1 MNPDDCVGNF
11 NMSSSNTSQERQL
24 LQLQQEIKDLTQIN
38 QLLIQKDTL
47 KREVQQRIDKDAASS
62 KAMDL
67 GSLSKKLQDDIH
79 QLQSQKNSLME
90 DVNRLRLEE
99 GARNNNINAG
109 VDHLSAATAISEES
123 NHMADIVEVDGAS
136 KSAELEHVDNV
147 LGQAKKDALITDNV
161 QNELDSSSGRKGG
174 GNILPEAGGENSS
187 MMLDDDQEQRCIDG
201 SDTQPN
207 NNMNDIDDVSESRFS
222 ERDDEDYPL
231 VEDDA
236 VSDAVQ
242 RAVEQSEMGRNV
254 IDEDDMDDKSFE
266 LCCVKCSNDGDGC
279 VCGEGADN
287 ASLVSLCDVVS
298 FIHTTCGNTDVLHV
312 YKLQPH
318 RSKSG
323 RFYHHIQLE
332 Q

>member
-11 NMSSSNTSQERQL
+11 NISSSNTSQEHQL

-62 KAMDL
+62 KGMDL

-79 QLQSQKNSLME
+79 QLQSQKNSPME
-90 DVNRLRLEE
+90 DVNRLRREE

-109 VDHLSAATAISEES
+109 VDHHSTATAISEES
-123 NHMADIVEVDGAS
+123 NHMADIIEADGAS
-136 KSAELEHVDNV
+136 KSAELQHVDNV

-161 QNELDSSSGRKGG
+161 QNELNSSSGRKGG

-187 MMLDDDQEQRCIDG
+187 MMIDDDKEQRGIDG
-201 SDTQPN
+201 SDTQPS

-222 ERDDEDYPL
+222 ERDDEEV

-254 IDEDDMDDKSFE
+254 IDEDDMDEKQFE

-298 FIHTTCGNTDVLHV
+298 FIHTPCGNTEYFMCINYNPAD
-312 YKLQPH
+312 QNQGDFTITF
-318 RSKSG
+318 S
-323 RFYHHIQLE
+323 
-332 Q
+332 

>member
-123 NHMADIVEVDGAS
+123 NHMADIIEADGAS
-136 KSAELEHVDNV
+136 KSVELEHVDNV

-187 MMLDDDQEQRCIDG
+187 MMLDDDQEQHIYG
-201 SDTQPN
+201 SDTQPS

-222 ERDDEDYPL
+222 ERDDEDYSS

-254 IDEDDMDDKSFE
+254 IDEDDMDEKSFE
-266 LCCVKCSNDGDGC
+266 LCCVKCSNNGDGC

-287 ASLVSLCDVVS
+287 ASLVSLFDAVS
-298 FIHTTCGNTDVLHV
+298 FMYTTCGNTDTSCV
-312 YKLQPH
+312 
-318 RSKSG
+318 
-323 RFYHHIQLE
+323 
-332 Q
+332 

>member
-1 MNPDDCVGNF
+1 MNPDDFVGKF
-11 NMSSSNTSQERQL
+11 NISSSNTTSQEHQL

-62 KAMDL
+62 KGMDL
-67 GSLSKKLQDDIH
+67 GSISKKLQDDIH

-90 DVNRLRLEE
+90 DVNRLRREE

-123 NHMADIVEVDGAS
+123 NHMTDVIEADGAS
-136 KSAELEHVDNV
+136 KTAELEHVDNV

-161 QNELDSSSGRKGG
+161 QNELNSSSGRKGG

-187 MMLDDDQEQRCIDG
+187 MMLDDDKEQRSIDG
-201 SDTQPN
+201 SDTQPS
-207 NNMNDIDDVSESRFS
+207 NNMNDIDDNYRDSES
-222 ERDDEDYPL
+222 EEV

-254 IDEDDMDDKSFE
+254 IDEDDMDEKQFE
-266 LCCVKCSNDGDGC
+266 LCCVKCSNNGDGC

-287 ASLVSLCDVVS
+287 ASLVSLFDAVS
-298 FIHTTCGNTDVLHV
+298 FIHTACGNTEYFMCINYNPTD
-312 YKLQPH
+312 QNQGDFTITF
-318 RSKSG
+318 S
-323 RFYHHIQLE
+323 
-332 Q
+332 

>member
-11 NMSSSNTSQERQL
+11 NISSSNTSQECQL

-38 QLLIQKDTL
+38 QLLIQKATL

-62 KAMDL
+62 KGMDL
-67 GSLSKKLQDDIH
+67 GSISKKLQDDIH
-79 QLQSQKNSLME
+79 QLQSQKNSLTE
-90 DVNRLRLEE
+90 DVNRLRREE
-99 GARNNNINAG
+99 GVGINNINVG

-123 NHMADIVEVDGAS
+123 NHMADIIEADGAS
-136 KSAELEHVDNV
+136 KSVELEHVDNV

-161 QNELDSSSGRKGG
+161 QNELDSSSGRKVG

-187 MMLDDDQEQRCIDG
+187 MMVDDDKEQRSIDG
-201 SDTQPN
+201 SDTQPS
-207 NNMNDIDDVSESRFS
+207 NNMNDIDDNDRDSGSE
-222 ERDDEDYPL
+222 EV

-254 IDEDDMDDKSFE
+254 IDEDDMDEKQFE
-266 LCCVKCSNDGDGC
+266 LCCVKCSNNGDGC

-298 FIHTTCGNTDVLHV
+298 FIETTCGNTEYFMCINCNPTD
-312 YKLQPH
+312 QNQGDFTITF
-318 RSKSG
+318 S
-323 RFYHHIQLE
+323 
-332 Q
+332 